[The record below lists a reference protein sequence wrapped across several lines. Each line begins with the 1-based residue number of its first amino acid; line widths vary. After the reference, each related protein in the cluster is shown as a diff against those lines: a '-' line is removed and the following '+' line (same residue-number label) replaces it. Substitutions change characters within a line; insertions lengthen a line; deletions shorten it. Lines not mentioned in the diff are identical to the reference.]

1 LARELVAG
9 RAILLLLTLIASP
22 LLGGCTSLLAR
33 QGDPDMAVLH
43 RGQDRSHV
51 ESEMGRAREVIPLE
65 KGRYM
70 VVYRI
75 KLGAPVNTK
84 RGQSAV
90 SVGKGL
96 SATLA
101 SGAFSAMLNSA
112 SSSGA
117 AANGAAAL
125 AVGLTVW
132 GISEL
137 TGTVRELTRLS
148 KRKKHRLEVV
158 YDDRNRMLTHQV
170 IALERGGGGGDSDAA
185 RALANE
191 ARSAPPPSDDELRS
205 KWRVARR

>member
-1 LARELVAG
+1 VAG
-9 RAILLLLTLIASP
+9 RATLLLLTLIASP

-33 QGDPDMAVLH
+33 QGDPDMTVLH
-43 RGQDRSHV
+43 RGQNRSHV

-75 KLGAPVNTK
+75 KLGAPLNTK

-90 SVGKGL
+90 SVGKGI

-112 SSSGA
+112 SRSGLSSGA

-170 IALERGGGGGDSDAA
+170 IALERGGSGGDSDAA

-205 KWRVARR
+205 KWRVAKR